1 MATHVQV
8 PLEEYL
14 ATSYSPDC
22 DYVDGEVRERNVG
35 EYPHSKVQLNL
46 ILLLAPLKAAHR
58 VYPAPELRV
67 KVSPSRYRIADLA
80 VFAGEEPSENVPSQP
95 PLVVVEILSRED
107 RWVDVLEKL
116 DDYQKWGVRHIWLAD
131 PWLRRLLV
139 YTGEGFR
146 QVEAFEVP
154 ELGVR
159 LSSSEIFGEAPAQTS
174 APPGGSR

>member
-1 MATHVQV
+1 MATQVQV
-8 PLEEYL
+8 PVEEYL
-14 ATSYSPDC
+14 TTSYSPDR

-35 EYPHSKVQLNL
+35 EYPHSKTQLNL

-58 VYPAPELRV
+58 LFPAPELRV
-67 KVSPSRYRIADLA
+67 KVGPSRYRVADLA

-116 DDYQKWGVRHIWLAD
+116 EDYRRWGVRHIWLAD

-139 YTGEGFR
+139 YTGDGF
-146 QVEAFEVP
+146 QSVEAFAIP
-154 ELGVR
+154 ELGAR
-159 LSSSEIFGEAPAQTS
+159 LAAEEIFA
-174 APPGGSR
+174 